1 MPHSFYPHM
10 NKYREVI
17 DFGSKTDADNYIR
30 AGWELI
36 DTHVEPVQGGN
47 QTILIYRVGWRRDA
61 GEPVE
66 PPKVGSPLDLDSGPS
81 AN

>member
-1 MPHSFYPHM
+1 MPPSFYPHM

-17 DFGSKTDADNYIR
+17 DFGSKIDADNHIR

-36 DTHVEPVQGGN
+36 DTHAESPPGGG

-66 PPKVGSPLDLDSGPS
+66 PPKVGDSLDLDPGPS

>member
-1 MPHSFYPHM
+1 M

-17 DFGSKTDADNYIR
+17 DFGSKNEADNYIH

-36 DTHVEPVQGGN
+36 DTHAEIFPGRG
-47 QTILIYRVGWRRDA
+47 QTVLIYRVGWRRDA

-66 PPKVGSPLDLDSGPS
+66 PPKIGDPLDLDPGPS

>member
-1 MPHSFYPHM
+1 M

-17 DFGSKTDADNYIR
+17 DFVSKIEADHYIR

-36 DTHVEPVQGGN
+36 DTHAERSQGRG
-47 QTILIYRVGWRRDA
+47 QSILIYRVGWRRDA

-66 PPKVGSPLDLDSGPS
+66 PPKAGDPLDLDPGPS

>member
-17 DFGSKTDADNYIR
+17 DFVSKIDADNYIR

-36 DTHVEPVQGGN
+36 DAHAERSQERG
-47 QTILIYRVGWRRDA
+47 QTILIYRVGWRREA

-66 PPKVGSPLDLDSGPS
+66 PPKAGSPPDLDSGPS

>member
-1 MPHSFYPHM
+1 MPHSFYPHI

-17 DFGSKTDADNYIR
+17 DFDSKIDADNYMR
-30 AGWELI
+30 EGWELI
-36 DTHVEPVQGGN
+36 DTHAETFEGLG
-47 QTILIYRVGWRRDA
+47 QTILIYRVGWPRDA

-66 PPKVGSPLDLDSGPS
+66 PPKVGDPLDLDLGPS

>member
-1 MPHSFYPHM
+1 M

-17 DFGSKTDADNYIR
+17 DFGSKIDADNHIR

-36 DTHVEPVQGGN
+36 DTHAEIFPGRG

-66 PPKVGSPLDLDSGPS
+66 PPKVGDSLDLDPGPS

>member
-1 MPHSFYPHM
+1 MPHSFYPLM

-17 DFGSKTDADNYIR
+17 DFGSKIDADNYIR

-36 DTHVEPVQGGN
+36 DTHVEPVQGRG

-61 GEPVE
+61 GQPVE
-66 PPKVGSPLDLDSGPS
+66 PPKVGHPLDLDPGPS

>member
-1 MPHSFYPHM
+1 M

-17 DFGSKTDADNYIR
+17 DFGSKMDADNYMR

-36 DTHVEPVQGGN
+36 DTHAETFEGRGQPM
-47 QTILIYRVGWRRDA
+47 LIYRVGWRRDA

-66 PPKVGSPLDLDSGPS
+66 PPKVSDRPDRASQV
-81 AN
+81 

>member
-17 DFGSKTDADNYIR
+17 DFGSKIAADKYIR
-30 AGWELI
+30 ADWELI
-36 DTHVEPVQGGN
+36 DTHAETFQGRG
-47 QTILIYRVGWRRDA
+47 QPTPIYRVGWRRDA

-66 PPKVGSPLDLDSGPS
+66 PPKVSDPLNFDRGPS
-81 AN
+81 AV

>member
-1 MPHSFYPHM
+1 MPHSFYHHM

-17 DFGSKTDADNYIR
+17 DFDSKIDADNYIR

-36 DTHVEPVQGGN
+36 DTHVETFLGPSQNV
-47 QTILIYRVGWRRDA
+47 LIYRVGWRRNSGNPVRPDIEGRSLDA
-61 GEPVE
+61 E
-66 PPKVGSPLDLDSGPS
+66 PS

>member
-1 MPHSFYPHM
+1 MPHSFYRHM

-17 DFGSKTDADNYIR
+17 DFASKIDADNYIC

-36 DTHVEPVQGGN
+36 DTHAERFQERG

-66 PPKVGSPLDLDSGPS
+66 PPKVGSPLDLDSGPL

>member
-1 MPHSFYPHM
+1 M

-17 DFGSKTDADNYIR
+17 DFSSKINAENYIR

-36 DTHVEPVQGGN
+36 DTHAEPVPGRDQY
-47 QTILIYRVGWRRDA
+47 IPIYRVGWRRNA
-61 GEPVE
+61 GEPVD
-66 PPKVGSPLDLDSGPS
+66 PPKVDDRIDLDPDPS

>member
-1 MPHSFYPHM
+1 M

-17 DFGSKTDADNYIR
+17 DFGSKIDADTYIR

-36 DTHVEPVQGGN
+36 DTHNEPFPGRDESLVV
-47 QTILIYRVGWRRDA
+47 YRVGWRRDA

-66 PPKVGSPLDLDSGPS
+66 PPTVDHPPEGDAGPS
-81 AN
+81 RN

>member
-17 DFGSKTDADNYIR
+17 DFGSKIDADHYIR

-36 DTHVEPVQGGN
+36 DTHAEIFQGRS
-47 QTILIYRVGWRRDA
+47 QPALIYRVGWRRDA
-61 GEPVE
+61 GEPGE
-66 PPKVGSPLDLDSGPS
+66 PPKGGDPLGVDRGPS

>member
-1 MPHSFYPHM
+1 M

-17 DFGSKTDADNYIR
+17 DLGSKIDADNHIR

-36 DTHVEPVQGGN
+36 DTHAEIFPGRG

-66 PPKVGSPLDLDSGPS
+66 PPKVGDSLDLDPGPS

>member
-1 MPHSFYPHM
+1 MTPSLYPYV

-17 DFGSKTDADNYIR
+17 DFSSKMDADNYIR

-36 DTHVEPVQGGN
+36 DTHAETVEGHG
-47 QTILIYRVGWRRDA
+47 QTILVYRVGWRRDA

-66 PPKVGSPLDLDSGPS
+66 PPQVGDPPDLDPDPS
-81 AN
+81 AD

>member
-1 MPHSFYPHM
+1 M

-17 DFGSKTDADNYIR
+17 DFGSKIDADNYIR

-36 DTHVEPVQGGN
+36 DTHAESFPGRGQN
-47 QTILIYRVGWRRDA
+47 ILIYRVGWRRDA

-66 PPKVGSPLDLDSGPS
+66 PPKVGDPLDLDSGSS

>member
-1 MPHSFYPHM
+1 M

-17 DFGSKTDADNYIR
+17 DFVSKIDADDYIR

-36 DTHVEPVQGGN
+36 DTHAERSQGRG
-47 QTILIYRVGWRRDA
+47 QTVLIYRVGWRRDA

-66 PPKVGSPLDLDSGPS
+66 PPRVGDPLDLDPGPS

>member
-1 MPHSFYPHM
+1 M

-17 DFGSKTDADNYIR
+17 DFGSKIDADKYIR
-30 AGWELI
+30 AGWEFI
-36 DTHVEPVQGGN
+36 DTHVEPFQGRG
-47 QTILIYRVGWRRDA
+47 QTVLIYRVGWRRDA

-66 PPKVGSPLDLDSGPS
+66 PPKVGDSLDLDPGPS

>member
-1 MPHSFYPHM
+1 MPHSFYPLI

-17 DFGSKTDADNYIR
+17 DFSSKIDAENYIR

-36 DTHVEPVQGGN
+36 DTHTEPVSGRAQN
-47 QTILIYRVGWRRDA
+47 IRIYRVGWRRNA

-66 PPKVGSPLDLDSGPS
+66 PPKVDGPPDLDPSPS
-81 AN
+81 AD

>member
-17 DFGSKTDADNYIR
+17 DFGSKIDADNHIR

-36 DTHVEPVQGGN
+36 DTHAEIFPGRG

-66 PPKVGSPLDLDSGPS
+66 PPKVGDSLDLDPGPS

>member
-17 DFGSKTDADNYIR
+17 DFVSKIDADNYIR

-36 DTHVEPVQGGN
+36 DTHAERLQERG
-47 QTILIYRVGWRRDA
+47 QTILIYRVGWRREA

-66 PPKVGSPLDLDSGPS
+66 PPKGGSPLDLDSGPS

>member
-1 MPHSFYPHM
+1 MPHSFYPLV

-17 DFGSKTDADNYIR
+17 DFSSKIDAENYIR

-36 DTHVEPVQGGN
+36 DTHTELVSGQAQN
-47 QTILIYRVGWRRDA
+47 IRIYRVGWRRSA

-66 PPKVGSPLDLDSGPS
+66 PPRIGGPIDSAPDPS
-81 AN
+81 AD